1 MTILVCIPCLLTGGT
16 EVQTLSLVEALVA
29 AGHKPVVACYF
40 EYAEAMVR
48 RYREAGA
55 DVRLM
60 SEDGKRPTGIKATSA
75 HLWKGLR
82 RIIRDC
88 RPDAAHVQYMAP
100 GALPI
105 LILRALGVKKI
116 IATAHTAADIYSEN
130 GLRVVRFL
138 SRTCLT
144 AFQCITERAERGFFG
159 SSHLFDGTLSRH
171 FTIYNNLPGHISIR
185 REPRAELTESQPI
198 TVGVVSR
205 LELIKGMDIVVP
217 AFAKA
222 AKSNDRLRLL
232 IVGDGS
238 QRLLM
243 ERQASELGM
252 TDRVDFAG
260 RKTQSELQDY
270 YDRIDI
276 LLMPSRSE
284 GFGLTAIEGMSRGCV
299 TIAAEVGG
307 LPEVVTPDCG
317 LLHIP
322 EDAPDLAAKIS
333 ELSAIR
339 SSSRL
344 FHQARSIG
352 PKLSQHPIIEKRLPV
367 FTIVCNDISQYHI
380 LPYYN
385 LVRV

>member
-1 MTILVCIPCLLTGGT
+1 MTVLVCIPCLLTGGT

-29 AGHKPVVACYF
+29 GGHKPVVACYF

-55 DVRLM
+55 EVRLM
-60 SEDGKRPTGIKATSA
+60 SEDGKRPTGIKATAA

-116 IATAHTAADIYSEN
+116 IATAHTAADIYSDT
-130 GLRVVRFL
+130 GLRVIRFL

-171 FTIYNNLPGHISIR
+171 FTIYNTLPGHISIR
-185 REPRAELTESQPI
+185 REPRAELTDNHPI

-205 LELIKGMDIVVP
+205 LERIKGMDLVIP
-217 AFAKA
+217 AFAST
-222 AKSNDRLRLL
+222 AKDNNRLRLL
-232 IVGDGS
+232 VVGDGS
-238 QRLLM
+238 LRSLM
-243 ERQASELGM
+243 ERQASEYGV

-260 RKTQSELQDY
+260 RQPQSELQDY

-284 GFGLTAIEGMSRGCV
+284 GFGLTAIEGMARGCV
-299 TIAAEVGG
+299 TIAADVGG

-317 LLHIP
+317 LLHIS
-322 EDAPDLAAKIS
+322 EYAADLASKIS
-333 ELSAIR
+333 ELSANPQRISPL
-339 SSSRL
+339 SSGAVRRAEAFSTSNYREAITLLYNRL
-344 FHQARSIG
+344 
-352 PKLSQHPIIEKRLPV
+352 K
-367 FTIVCNDISQYHI
+367 
-380 LPYYN
+380 
-385 LVRV
+385 

>member
-1 MTILVCIPCLLTGGT
+1 MTVMVCIPCLLTGGT

-48 RYREAGA
+48 RFREAGA

-60 SEDGKRPTGIKATSA
+60 SEDGKRPKGIKATAA

-88 RPDAAHVQYMAP
+88 RPNAAHVQYMAP

-105 LILRALGVKKI
+105 LILRALGVRTI
-116 IATAHTAADIYSEN
+116 IATAHTAADIYSET
-130 GLRVVRFL
+130 GLRVIRFL

-159 SSHLFDGTLSRH
+159 ASHRFDGTLSRH

-232 IVGDGS
+232 VVGDGTLRS
-238 QRLLM
+238 FM
-243 ERQASELGM
+243 ARQASEYGI
-252 TDRVDFAG
+252 TDRVDLEG

-284 GFGLTAIEGMSRGCV
+284 GFGLTAIEGMARGCV

-322 EDAPDLAAKIS
+322 EDADDLAAKIS
-333 ELSAIR
+333 ELSANPQRISSLSSGAIR
-339 SSSRL
+339 R
-344 FHQARSIG
+344 A
-352 PKLSQHPIIEKRLPV
+352 EV
-367 FTIVCNDISQYHI
+367 FSTFNYREAITS
-380 LPYYN
+380 LYN
-385 LVRV
+385 CLK

>member
-1 MTILVCIPCLLTGGT
+1 MCIPCLLTGGT

-48 RYREAGA
+48 RFREAGA
-55 DVRLM
+55 DVRLI
-60 SEDGKRPTGIKATSA
+60 SEVGKRPTGIKATA
-75 HLWKGLR
+75 IHLWKGLR
-82 RIIRDC
+82 RIVREC
-88 RPDAAHVQYMAP
+88 RPYAAHVQYMAP

-116 IATAHTAADIYSEN
+116 IATAHTAADIYSET
-130 GLRVVRFL
+130 GLRVIRFL

-159 SSHLFDGTLSRH
+159 SSRRFDGTLSRH

-185 REPRAELTESQPI
+185 REPRAELTESHPI

-205 LELIKGMDIVVP
+205 LERIKGMDLVVP
-217 AFAKA
+217 AFASA
-222 AKSNDRLRLL
+222 AKDNNRLRLL
-232 IVGDGS
+232 VVGDGS
-238 QRLLM
+238 LRSLM
-243 ERQASELGM
+243 ERQASEYGV

-260 RKTQSELQDY
+260 RQPQSELQDY

-284 GFGLTAIEGMSRGCV
+284 GFGLTAIEGMARGCV

-317 LLHIP
+317 LLHIS
-322 EDAPDLAAKIS
+322 EYAADLASKIS
-333 ELSAIR
+333 ELSANPQRISPLSLGAVR
-339 SSSRL
+339 RAEAFSTSNYREAITLLYNRL
-344 FHQARSIG
+344 
-352 PKLSQHPIIEKRLPV
+352 K
-367 FTIVCNDISQYHI
+367 
-380 LPYYN
+380 
-385 LVRV
+385 